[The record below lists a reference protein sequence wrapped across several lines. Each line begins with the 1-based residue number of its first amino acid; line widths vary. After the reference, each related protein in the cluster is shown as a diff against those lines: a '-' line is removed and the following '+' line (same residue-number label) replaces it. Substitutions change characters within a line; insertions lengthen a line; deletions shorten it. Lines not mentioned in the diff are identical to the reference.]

1 MGGDDL
7 ESEDEYLDQ
16 SWATKTD
23 KRLITVVDEST
34 TVPGD
39 APNTNILTSKKRGTL
54 STTTTSDDDDN
65 YNDGGNDDTSEA
77 LSKRQKTGTPKNL
90 LVDAGRGIAEE
101 GTDVQAVFLWTC
113 FTHFRKMDDKGQ
125 DDKKNGDDDDT
136 AHPTTSVINEADKF
150 TQSQFATCR
159 KEPPQ
164 QQQKRIYDRSIVTFL
179 KNGAIPSLKRL
190 KKWKHTQSPMVLIMC
205 LSARRAV
212 ALLKD
217 LSSLN
222 CRVAKLFAKH
232 MDVEDQV
239 AMLEQNSYG
248 IAVCTPNRCLKL
260 FGDGDAKGALS
271 LESTELVLVDC
282 HEDHKRFTVCT
293 MNDTAPD
300 LMKFID
306 IAVLPQMRKRK
317 TIKFAMF

>member
-23 KRLITVVDEST
+23 KRLSTVLDEST
-34 TVPGD
+34 TLD
-39 APNTNILTSKKRGTL
+39 RPNTSVLTSKKRGAL
-54 STTTTSDDDDN
+54 STTTSNNDADDSDGE
-65 YNDGGNDDTSEA
+65 NDETSEA
-77 LSKRQKTGTPKNL
+77 LSKRQKTGTPRNL
-90 LVDAGRGIAEE
+90 LLDAGRGIAEE

-125 DDKKNGDDDDT
+125 DDEHNGDDDTDT
-136 AHPTTSVINEADKF
+136 AQPTTGVINEADKF

-159 KEPPQ
+159 KDDTHQPQ
-164 QQQKRIYDRSIVTFL
+164 RRIYDRSIVTFL
-179 KNGAIPSLKRL
+179 KNGALPSLKRL

-205 LSARRAV
+205 ISARRAV